1 MNSNVSGNNTCN
13 ENRMKA
19 SGQITQRHNYDD
31 EFYGRG
37 NRNKSRGLMKVEDS
51 SSTMVLSSSLAIFA
65 VWTLNNV
72 DAPKPSDSLFDSL
85 AFDLFFGC
93 SWDSGER
100 IFVLLKLRSFEKPQL
115 DSQNVEK
122 CRRVIDVWMLA
133 KNMKAAMGVIFEN

>member
-1 MNSNVSGNNTCN
+1 MVITHITKIERKHLTESNKGTTMATSSM
-13 ENRMKA
+13 E
-19 SGQITQRHNYDD
+19 
-31 EFYGRG
+31 EG
-37 NRNKSRGLMKVEDS
+37 NRNGSRGLTEGENSCFIS
-51 SSTMVLSSSLAIFA
+51 SVLTSLLLFRCHSRSF
-65 VWTLNNV
+65 NSKHV